1 LKKLIWGGA
10 MKLHVGWSTQEEMM
24 KTVLVVLFAFV
35 MAGQVQAQTAP
46 APQHLPRGTALDITN
61 AEILATVAK
70 TASAAA
76 SDQQIRVMSIN
87 GEYNVGIA
95 VGHRLKTEGEVGFG
109 GEHSQIT
116 EIFHVISGNG
126 TLVTGGT
133 IENMRDN
140 AADSPAVT
148 IVGPSSGGGK
158 IVGGQRRKIG
168 PGDVFI
174 VPPNTPHWF
183 SEITTDEIV
192 YLIVRVDPHKVLPLK

>member
-1 LKKLIWGGA
+1 
-10 MKLHVGWSTQEEMM
+10 M
-24 KTVLVVLFAFV
+24 KTVLVMLFAFT

-46 APQHLPRGTALDITN
+46 APRHLPRGTALDITN

-133 IENMRDN
+133 IENLRDN

-148 IVGPSSGGGK
+148 IVGPSTGGASFIRPAWTTLAIPANASFLRLFSPLRRTVCRVLDTRRSGMHDAVLQVRGLL
-158 IVGGQRRKIG
+158 
-168 PGDVFI
+168 DVE
-174 VPPNTPHWF
+174 PTEADQN
-183 SEITTDEIV
+183 D
-192 YLIVRVDPHKVLPLK
+192 